1 MIRPLFALALLAAP
15 GIAHAADRS
24 FLVGSFTRIRI
35 DGPFA
40 VTVTTGKS
48 PGARATG
55 SANALDGL
63 TIRVDG
69 DTAVVTMG
77 AGNWSS
83 DSGQMIVPPRV
94 TLTTPTLNAATV
106 NAGATLSID
115 AMKGQKVSLAV
126 NGSGAMTVG
135 AVTADQLDARVV
147 GTGQMTLAG
156 AAQRAQVVV
165 TGAGSVDAT
174 GLVAGDLT
182 ARSDGSGRLDL
193 AARYT
198 ANITTTGLGPVTV
211 AGSPSC
217 TVRAVAGGPVR
228 CGKQAD

>member
-1 MIRPLFALALLAAP
+1 MIRPLLALALLAAP

-24 FLVGSFTRIRI
+24 FLVGSFTRVRV

-40 VTVTTGKS
+40 VTVMTGKS
-48 PGARATG
+48 PGAKATG
-55 SANALDGL
+55 SRNALDAL
-63 TIRVDG
+63 TVRVDG

-77 AGNWSS
+77 AGDWSS
-83 DSGQMIVPPRV
+83 DSGQMITPPTV
-94 TLTTPTLNAATV
+94 TLSTPMLQAATI
-106 NAGATLSID
+106 NAGATLGID
-115 AMKGQKVSLAV
+115 AMKGQRISLSV
-126 NGSGAMTVG
+126 NGSGSLNVG
-135 AVTADQLDARVV
+135 AITADLLDARIV

-156 AAQRAQVVV
+156 TAQRAQVIV
-165 TGAGSVDAT
+165 TGAGSIEAT

-182 ARSDGSGRLDL
+182 ARSDGPGRLDL

>member
-1 MIRPLFALALLAAP
+1 MIRPLLALLLLAAP
-15 GIAHAADRS
+15 GLAHAADRT
-24 FLVGSFTRIRI
+24 FMVGSFTRVRV

-40 VTVTTGKS
+40 VSVITGRS
-48 PGARATG
+48 PGAKASG
-55 SANALDGL
+55 SDDALDAV

-69 DTAVVTMG
+69 ETAVVTMG
-77 AGNWSS
+77 ASNWSS
-83 DSGQMIVPPRV
+83 DSGQMITPPRV
-94 TLTTPTLNAATV
+94 TLTTPGLQSAII
-106 NAGATLSID
+106 NAGATLTID

-135 AVTADQLDARVV
+135 AIAADQLDARIV

-156 AAQRAQVVV
+156 TAQRALVTV

-174 GLVAGDLT
+174 NLVAGDLT
-182 ARSDGSGRLDL
+182 ARSDGPGRLDL

-198 ANITTTGLGPVTV
+198 ADITTTGLGPVTV

-217 TVRAVAGGPVR
+217 TVHAAAGGPVR
-228 CGKQAD
+228 CGTQRN

>member
-1 MIRPLFALALLAAP
+1 MIRPLLALALLAAP
-15 GIAHAADRS
+15 GIAHAADRT
-24 FLVGSFTRIRI
+24 FLVGSFTRIRV

-40 VTVTTGKS
+40 VTVATGKS
-48 PGARATG
+48 PGAHATG

-63 TIRVDG
+63 TVRVDG

-83 DSGQMIVPPRV
+83 DSGAMIIPPQV

-126 NGSGAMTVG
+126 NGSGALTVG
-135 AVTADQLDARVV
+135 AVTADLLDARIV

-156 AAQRAQVVV
+156 AAQRALVVV
-165 TGAGSVDAT
+165 TGAGSVEAAR
-174 GLVAGDLT
+174 LVAGDLT
-182 ARSDGSGRLDL
+182 ARSDGPGRLDL

-217 TVRAVAGGPVR
+217 TVRAVAGGPVQ

>member
-1 MIRPLFALALLAAP
+1 MIRPLLALALLGLP

-24 FLVGSFTRIRI
+24 FMVGSFTRVRV

-40 VTVTTGKS
+40 VTVRTGAS
-48 PGARATG
+48 PAATASG
-55 SANALDGL
+55 SADALDAL

-77 AGNWSS
+77 AHDWSS
-83 DSGQMIVPPRV
+83 DAGEMIAPPAV
-94 TLTTPTLNAATV
+94 TLTTPSLQSATI
-106 NAGATLSID
+106 NAGATLTID
-115 AMKGQKVSLAV
+115 AMKGQKVDLAL

-135 AVTADQLDARVV
+135 AIAADLLNARIV

-156 AAQRAQVVV
+156 KAQRALVVV
-165 TGAGSVDAT
+165 TGPGSVEAT
-174 GLVAGDLT
+174 DLVVGDLT
-182 ARSDGSGRLDL
+182 ARSDGPGRLDL

-211 AGSPSC
+211 AGTPSC
-217 TVRAVAGGPVR
+217 TVRAAAGGPVK
-228 CGKQAD
+228 CGKQGD

>member
-1 MIRPLFALALLAAP
+1 MIRPLLALALLGFP

-24 FLVGSFTRIRI
+24 FLVGSFTRIRV

-40 VTVTTGKS
+40 VTVVTGKS
-48 PGARATG
+48 PGAQATG

-63 TIRVDG
+63 TVRVDG

-77 AGNWSS
+77 AGDWSS
-83 DSGQMIVPPRV
+83 DSGRMIVPPSV
-94 TLTTPTLNAATV
+94 TLTTPTLSAATI
-106 NAGATLSID
+106 NAGATLSIN
-115 AMKGQKVSLAV
+115 AMKGQKVSLSV
-126 NGSGAMTVG
+126 NGSGALSVG
-135 AVTADQLDARVV
+135 AVTADQLDARIV

-165 TGAGSVDAT
+165 SGAGSVDAT
-174 GLVAGDLT
+174 DLIANDLT
-182 ARSDGSGRLDL
+182 ARSDGPGRLDL

-217 TVRAVAGGPVR
+217 TVRAIAGGPVR
-228 CGKQAD
+228 CGKQRD

>member
-1 MIRPLFALALLAAP
+1 MIRPLLALALLGLP

-24 FLVGSFTRIRI
+24 FLVGSFTRVRV

-40 VTVTTGKS
+40 VTVTTGQS
-48 PGARATG
+48 PGAHATG
-55 SANALDGL
+55 GAEGLDGL

-77 AGNWSS
+77 AGDWSS
-83 DSGQMIVPPRV
+83 DSGQMVAPPRV
-94 TLTTPTLNAATV
+94 TLTTPTLNAATI

-126 NGSGAMTVG
+126 NGSGALSVG
-135 AVTADQLDARVV
+135 AVTADQLVAQIV

-156 AAQRAQVVV
+156 TAQRAQVVV
-165 TGAGSVDAT
+165 SGAGSVDAT
-174 GLVAGDLT
+174 GLIVNDLT
-182 ARSDGSGRLDL
+182 ARSDGPGRLDL

-198 ANITTTGLGPVTV
+198 ATVTTTGLGPVTV

>member
-1 MIRPLFALALLAAP
+1 MIRPLLALALLGLP
-15 GIAHAADRS
+15 GIAHAADRT
-24 FLVGSFTRIRI
+24 FLVGSFTRIRV

-40 VTVTTGKS
+40 VTVATGKS
-48 PGARATG
+48 PGAQATG

-63 TIRVDG
+63 TVRVDG

-77 AGNWSS
+77 AGNWAS
-83 DSGQMIVPPRV
+83 DSGRMIVPPRV
-94 TLTTPTLNAATV
+94 TLTTPTLNAAII

-115 AMKGQKVSLAV
+115 AMKGQKVSLSV
-126 NGSGAMTVG
+126 NGSGALNVG
-135 AVTADQLDARVV
+135 DVTADQLDARIV

-156 AAQRAQVVV
+156 TAQRAQVVV
-165 TGAGSVDAT
+165 SGAGSVDAT
-174 GLVAGDLT
+174 GLMVNDLT
-182 ARSDGSGRLDL
+182 ARSDGPGRLDL

-217 TVRAVAGGPVR
+217 TVRAIAGGPVQ

>member
-1 MIRPLFALALLAAP
+1 MIRPLLALALLGFP

-40 VTVTTGKS
+40 VAVATGKS
-48 PGARATG
+48 PGAQATG
-55 SANALDGL
+55 SSDALDRL
-63 TIRVDG
+63 TVRVDG

-77 AGNWSS
+77 AGDWSS
-83 DSGQMIVPPRV
+83 DSGQMIAPPRV
-94 TLTTPTLNAATV
+94 TLTTPTLNAATI
-106 NAGATLSID
+106 NAGATLSVD

-126 NGSGAMTVG
+126 NGSGALTVG
-135 AVTADQLDARVV
+135 AVTADQLDARIV

-156 AAQRAQVVV
+156 AAQRAMV
-165 TGAGSVDAT
+165 TVSGVGSVEAT
-174 GLVAGDLT
+174 GLIAGDLT
-182 ARSDGSGRLDL
+182 AHSDGPGRLDL

-198 ANITTTGLGPVTV
+198 ASITTTGLGPVTV
-211 AGSPSC
+211 VGSPSC

-228 CGKQAD
+228 CGKQGD